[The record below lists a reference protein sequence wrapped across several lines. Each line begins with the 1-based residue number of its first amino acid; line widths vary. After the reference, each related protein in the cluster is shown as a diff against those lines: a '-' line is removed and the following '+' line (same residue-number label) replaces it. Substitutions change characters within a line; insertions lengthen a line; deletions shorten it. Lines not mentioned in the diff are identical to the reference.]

1 MITPL
6 QYDNK
11 KPSQILTKS
20 NEWFVRAITD
30 TKIRLKFFQT
40 CSNISFCSSDTQA
53 FQVLILIF

>member
-30 TKIRLKFFQT
+30 TKIRLNFFKHAQISHFVPQT
-40 CSNISFCSSDTQA
+40 HKRSNC
-53 FQVLILIF
+53 